1 MESFNEDEL
10 KAAQKA
16 ILSTIRKTEKVK
28 ETLSKKQPPG
38 SPQLALAVRRLRVF
52 ETMSAFIAKA
62 LNEESQYMY
71 TKEDLKTAAIMIPTI
86 TRQVE
91 AMKSKFSEGTSQHTL
106 AVRRIRAFQIAMTL
120 IDQELEEI
128 T

>member
-1 MESFNEDEL
+1 MVSATDL
-10 KAAQKA
+10 LMAVITK
-16 ILSTIRKTEKVK
+16 TPRK
-28 ETLSKKQPPG
+28 
-38 SPQLALAVRRLRVF
+38 
-52 ETMSAFIAKA
+52 
-62 LNEESQYMY
+62 
-71 TKEDLKTAAIMIPTI
+71 LKTAAIMIPTI